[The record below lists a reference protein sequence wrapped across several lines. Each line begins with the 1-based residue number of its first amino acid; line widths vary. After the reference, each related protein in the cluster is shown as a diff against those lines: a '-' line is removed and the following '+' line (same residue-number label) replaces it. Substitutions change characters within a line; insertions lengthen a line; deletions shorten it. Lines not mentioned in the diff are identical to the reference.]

1 MAGCFFYANNEPK
14 SARDFG
20 DWRDNKGKLA
30 KRVFT
35 CLYPEFTALFWNVI
49 LAKDMKYGNISSDS
63 EPAVL
68 VFSADG
74 AGDVQI
80 YLIYENERERM

>member
-1 MAGCFFYANNEPK
+1 MYQ
-14 SARDFG
+14 
-20 DWRDNKGKLA
+20 
-30 KRVFT
+30 
-35 CLYPEFTALFWNVI
+35 EFAALFWNVI

>member
-1 MAGCFFYANNEPK
+1 MSQSPR
-14 SARDFG
+14 ARDFG

-49 LAKDMKYGNISSDS
+49 LAKDMKNGNIRNDS
-63 EPAVL
+63 ASAVL
-68 VFSADG
+68 LLFAYG
-74 AGDVQI
+74 AENLQV

>member
-1 MAGCFFYANNEPK
+1 MAGCFFTRTMSQSPR
-14 SARDFG
+14 ARDFG

-63 EPAVL
+63 EPAKFWYFL
-68 VFSADG
+68 RTA
-74 AGDVQI
+74 QEMCRYI
-80 YLIYENERERM
+80 

>member
-1 MAGCFFYANNEPK
+1 M
-14 SARDFG
+14 
-20 DWRDNKGKLA
+20 
-30 KRVFT
+30 
-35 CLYPEFTALFWNVI
+35 FWNVI

-74 AGDVQI
+74 VGDVQI

>member
-1 MAGCFFYANNEPK
+1 M
-14 SARDFG
+14 
-20 DWRDNKGKLA
+20 
-30 KRVFT
+30 
-35 CLYPEFTALFWNVI
+35 FWNII